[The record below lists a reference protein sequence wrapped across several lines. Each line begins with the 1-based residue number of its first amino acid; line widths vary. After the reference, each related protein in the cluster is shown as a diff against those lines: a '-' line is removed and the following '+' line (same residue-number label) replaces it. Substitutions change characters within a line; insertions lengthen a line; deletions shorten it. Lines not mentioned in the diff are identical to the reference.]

1 MADRLILETTF
12 LVDLERER
20 RAAGDGPA
28 TRFLRERA
36 SAGLCITLTTAGELA
51 GGLQPDERERWARL
65 VRRFAV
71 LPPDL
76 EVAWTYGRTY
86 RHLRE
91 NGLLIGANDLW
102 IAATAL
108 AHELPLVTRNARH
121 FRRVAG
127 LHVLGY
133 GSVRQLGAD
142 GMVTV

>member
-20 RAAGDGPA
+20 RDAKGGPA
-28 TRFLRERA
+28 TRFLREHPD
-36 SAGLCITLTTAGELA
+36 SGLCITLTTAGEIA
-51 GGLQPDERERWARL
+51 GGLEPDERERWASL

-71 LPPDL
+71 LRPDL
-76 EVAWTYGRTY
+76 EVAWTYGGIY
-86 RHLRE
+86 RHLRD

-108 AHELPLVTRNARH
+108 AHGLPLVTRNERH

-127 LHVLGY
+127 LRVMGY
-133 GSVRQLGAD
+133 
-142 GMVTV
+142 